1 VPLEQATTSSLEAL
15 QAFATGLKIAWTK
28 GPAAALE
35 YHQRA
40 IQLDPNFA
48 MGYRQLGAEYDT
60 LGELGRAREYFST
73 AFELRDHTCEHKRLS
88 VTRNVGCRCI
98 TQLLQGNAQN
108 VRVVVRTEEGQLG
121 RWS

>member
-1 VPLEQATTSSLEAL
+1 M
-15 QAFATGLKIAWTK
+15 
-28 GPAAALE
+28 E

-60 LGELGRAREYFST
+60 LGELGRAREYFSK

-98 TQLLQGNAQN
+98 AQLLQGNTILSHPL
-108 VRVVVRTEEGQLG
+108 VKLG
-121 RWS
+121 KVTSKMMSRNLLHGLCGK

>member
-1 VPLEQATTSSLEAL
+1 MPKDGGRIEVHGAHFQLAPCRP
-15 QAFATGLKIAWTK
+15 FATGLKIAWTK

-60 LGELGRAREYFST
+60 LGELGRAR
-73 AFELRDHTCEHKRLS
+73 ACLR
-88 VTRNVGCRCI
+88 
-98 TQLLQGNAQN
+98 
-108 VRVVVRTEEGQLG
+108 
-121 RWS
+121 